1 MLSSLDLK
9 FQPVMVPSLFVS
21 ILAGKNEVKAMK
33 EIDAALVR
41 ACQCGN
47 IEAFEQI
54 FRIYREPI
62 FRLAYRFTGN

>member
-1 MLSSLDLK
+1 
-9 FQPVMVPSLFVS
+9 VS
-21 ILAGKNEVKAMK
+21 ILAGEIEMKAMK

-41 ACQCGN
+41 ACQCGD

-54 FRIYREPI
+54 FRIYRDPI

>member
-1 MLSSLDLK
+1 
-9 FQPVMVPSLFVS
+9 MVPSPFVS
-21 ILAGKNEVKAMK
+21 ILAGEIEMKAMK

-41 ACQCGN
+41 ACQCGD

-54 FRIYREPI
+54 FRIYRDPI